1 MPRRWTIFKYVLVAV
16 AFVLGSFFVATVESM
31 VKLPDFKTYDLAA
44 AEAEV
49 QRALSAKDPTLKSRW
64 DTDEITV
71 SDCKIIETRSSAQ
84 ACEKGWSF
92 YATTEFIDLKH
103 HKAHINLT
111 STHVREGGTVI
122 AFVSMT
128 PSGAWQVAAQSIDAE
143 EKELLLAERLR
154 RGGGSQ
160 TAVNV
165 SDALMSDRSIDDFKS
180 YDKVDYCVGGSGI
193 STSRGVF
200 GVPSD
205 VLKNAATAFQ
215 DLMHICRGRWWP
227 RIITPNELQAGS
239 LE

>member
-1 MPRRWTIFKYVLVAV
+1 MLVAV
-16 AFVLGSFFVATVESM
+16 AFVLGAFLIATVDSM
-31 VKLPDFKTYDLAA
+31 VKLPDFKTYNLAA

-111 STHVREGGTVI
+111 STHLREGSTV
-122 AFVSMT
+122 VSMVRLT
-128 PSGAWQVAAQSIDAE
+128 PIGAWRDTAQRFDAE
-143 EKELLLAERLR
+143 EKELLSAERIR

-180 YDKVDYCVGGSGI
+180 YDRADYCVGGSGI

-205 VLKNAATAFQ
+205 VLKNAATAF
-215 DLMHICRGRWWP
+215 
-227 RIITPNELQAGS
+227 
-239 LE
+239 